1 MFDAG
6 QNKKHMDY
14 SAVWAEKGKT
24 GVTEMGIY
32 ATERN
37 DDTHYTEKGANYLA
51 DFVSREM
58 KAIGLPVGVYVK

>member
-1 MFDAG
+1 MG
-6 QNKKHMDY
+6 G
-14 SAVWAEKGKT
+14 KGKT